1 MRLVLLAFMALA
13 TLPGAVWADTTP
25 QWIWLDSE
33 ANGQQAYFRTEF
45 NLEGT
50 VKSAMVSGAGDNEVR
65 IFVNG
70 VKVVQGNDWGTVSMA
85 PVKGSLQPGKN
96 VFAVLGV
103 NKEGAAG
110 IFARLT
116 FTTEDGKETIL
127 TTDGTW
133 KASPQ
138 MTDGWNKPGYDASAW
153 GAPKL
158 LGAVGDPAVTW
169 TSKVT
174 LASVDQAES
183 LAANP
188 SPTAQPATGVNLL
201 PGFKAELLYTVPK
214 AQQGSWVSLTNGPD
228 GSFFVSDQDDAGL
241 FQVKPA
247 PLGDPNGETVVTSL
261 PAPISSAQGMLWAF
275 DALYVHVNSGG
286 KSGLYRVT
294 DSNGDGAL
302 DASEQ
307 LAPVPGGGEHGPH
320 ATILT
325 EDGQAFYMAA
335 GNHTDLPEIS
345 GSRIPTNWGED
356 HLLPR
361 QWDANGHAVGRMAPG
376 GWIAKVSRDGK
387 RWEIFS
393 MGYRNQY
400 DIDLNTEGEL
410 FTYDS
415 DMEWD
420 MGMPWYRPT
429 RVNHAVSGSEFG
441 WRSGTGVWPAYYE
454 DSLPAVVNIGPGS
467 PTGVTFGTGAKFP
480 AKYQQ
485 AFFMLDWTFG
495 TIYAVH
501 MTPEGA
507 SYTGEKEEFIT
518 GSPLPVSDA
527 AIGIDGAFY
536 FTVGGR
542 GTQSA
547 LYRVYYDG
555 TESTEPAK
563 RQESQDTI
571 QARAERHALEV
582 IHGKQDPAA
591 VETAWPYLGN
601 PDRFLRYAARI
612 AIESQPVA
620 EWQDRALAEKEPLA
634 AIVALIG
641 LARQGDPAVQPQL
654 LDALNQFDLAKLEE
668 PVGLALLRAYSLC
681 FTRMGRPDQPA
692 IDRAIAQFDPLLP
705 GKSDTMNA
713 ELTQMLVYLDAPGIV
728 QKGMALLAD
737 KRPQPIPDWAE
748 LLKRNQDYGG
758 TIQKVMDNHPP
769 ARGINYALILR
780 NARHGWTLPERETYF
795 TFLSD
800 AAKHPG
806 GASYPGF
813 LSNIRDDALTTCS
826 DEERLALAAIT
837 GKSLQ
842 AVPEF
847 EVHDPKGASTP
858 WSLETALAAVKT
870 RGLSKRSFE
879 NGRNSFYAA
888 QCITCHRF
896 DGAGGA
902 VGPDLSTVANKFS
915 TADLVETIIDP
926 NKVISD
932 QFGSS
937 IVTMEDGTEY
947 QGIVVDLSGSKE
959 EGEIQ
964 IYTSDPKAEPIL
976 VKTKDVAST
985 ERSRISQMPEGLA
998 DMLNED
1004 ELLDLLAYLLSR
1016 GNPNADMFK

>member
-1 MRLVLLAFMALA
+1 MRMVLLAFMAVA
-13 TLPGAVWADTTP
+13 ALPGAVWADTTP
-25 QWIWLDSE
+25 QWIWLDKE
-33 ANGQQAYFRTEF
+33 ADGQQAYFRTEF
-45 NLEGT
+45 TFEGT
-50 VKSAMVSGAGDNEVR
+50 IKSAMVSGAGDNEVR
-65 IFVNG
+65 LFING
-70 VKVVQGNDWGTVSMA
+70 VKVVQGNDWGTVTMA

-96 VFAVLGV
+96 VFAALGV

-110 IFARLT
+110 LFGRLT
-116 FTTEDGKETIL
+116 ITTEDGKETVI

-133 KASPQ
+133 KASAT

-153 GAPKL
+153 VAPKVI
-158 LGAVGDPAVTW
+158 GAVGDPAVSW
-169 TSKVT
+169 TGKVT
-174 LASVDQAES
+174 LASVDQAE
-183 LAANP
+183 AINVDATP
-188 SPTAQPATGVNLL
+188 KAQAVTDLNLL

-214 AQQGSWVSLTNGPD
+214 AQQGSWVSMAKAPD
-228 GSFFVSDQDDAGL
+228 GGFYVSDQDDAGL
-241 FQVKPA
+241 FHVKPA
-247 PLGDPNGETVVTSL
+247 TLGDPNSETTVTSV

-325 EDGQAFYMAA
+325 EDGKDFYIAA
-335 GNHTDLPEIS
+335 GNHTDLPPIS
-345 GSRIPTNWGED
+345 GTRMPANWGED

-376 GWIAKVSRDGK
+376 GWIAKVTPNGK
-387 RWEIFS
+387 SWEIFS

-400 DIDLNTEGEL
+400 DIALNTEGEL

-429 RVNHAVSGSEFG
+429 RVCHAVSGSEFG

-454 DSLPAVVNIGPGS
+454 DSLPPVINIGPGS

-485 AFFMLDWTFG
+485 AFYMLDWTFG

-501 MTPEGA
+501 MTPEGS
-507 SYTGEKEEFIT
+507 SYTGTKEEFVT
-518 GSPLPVSDA
+518 GSPLPVTDA
-527 AIGIDGAFY
+527 VVGQDGAFY

-555 TESTEPAK
+555 TESTAPAK
-563 RQESQDTI
+563 REESKETLD
-571 QARAERHALEV
+571 ARALRHSLEV
-582 IHGKQDPAA
+582 FHGKKDPAA
-591 VETAWPYLGN
+591 VKTAWPYLGSK
-601 PDRFLRYAARI
+601 DRFLRFAARI
-612 AIESQPVA
+612 AVESQPVA
-620 EWQDRALAEKEPLA
+620 EWQDLALAEKDPQA
-634 AIVALIG
+634 AVVALIA

-654 LDALNQFDLAKLEE
+654 LDALSKFKLADLEE
-668 PVGLALLRAYSLC
+668 SVGLGLLRAYGLC
-681 FTRMGRPDQPA
+681 FTRMGRPDQAA
-692 IDRAIAQFDPLLP
+692 IDRAVAQFDPLLP
-705 GKSDTMNA
+705 GKSDTMNS

-737 KRPQPIPDWAE
+737 KRPQPIPDWAD
-748 LLKRNQDYGG
+748 LLRRNQDYGG

-795 TFLSD
+795 SFLND
-800 AAKHPG
+800 AAKFPG
-806 GASYPGF
+806 GASYNGF
-813 LSNIRDDALTTCS
+813 LSNIRDDALTTCT
-826 DEERLALAAIT
+826 DEERTALAAIT

-847 EVHDPKGASTP
+847 EIHPPRPAATP
-858 WSLETALAAVKT
+858 WTLESAVAAVKK
-870 RGLSKRSFE
+870 RGLSKRNFE
-879 NGRNSFYAA
+879 NGRNNFYAVG
-888 QCITCHRF
+888 CSVCHRF

-915 TADLVETIIDP
+915 TTDLLEAIIDP

-937 IVTMEDGTEY
+937 IVTTKDGDEY
-947 QGIVVDLSGSKE
+947 QGIVVDHSGSKE

-964 IYTSDPKAEPIL
+964 IWTSDIKVEPIL
-976 VKTKDVAST
+976 VKTKDVASV
-985 ERSRISQMPEGLA
+985 ERSRISQMPQDLA
-998 DMLNED
+998 NFMDED

-1016 GNPNADMFK
+1016 GNPKADMFK